1 MKLNRI
7 ALNLACAALA
17 VVTAGILIFGLVKK
31 PAIFNKDYSDGI
43 EQIDLDTI
51 YLKKSGVHVNFS
63 EVLLS
68 NQHETRK
75 LIVSEQSATVST
87 QLTDRVI
94 KILDAAWLTK
104 TQQVSYTGKGYFVV
118 DLDRLKQGNILDDPE
133 ARTVT
138 IRIDHAYLQA
148 IEIDPNR
155 IQIDAVKEGLFARGD
170 IQLTVQDYN
179 SIEKELRSRL
189 EEKFNTAENGQQA
202 DALALKMVQE
212 IYEPVVKAID
222 GRYSVKVEFA

>member
-1 MKLNRI
+1 MKMKKLL
-7 ALNLACAALA
+7 LNLACLALGL
-17 VVTAGILIFGLVKK
+17 GILGLCVFGLVKK
-31 PAIFNKDYSDGI
+31 PGVFRRDYSDGI
-43 EQIDLDTI
+43 EQIDIDSI
-51 YLKKSGVHVNFS
+51 YLKKSGVQVDFS

-68 NQHETRK
+68 NQNETRK
-75 LIVSEQSATVST
+75 LIVSQQSATVST

-104 TQQVSYTGKGYFVV
+104 TQQVSYTGTGYFVV
-118 DLDRLKQGNILDDPE
+118 DLDKLGRSSILED
-133 ARTVT
+133 AAAHTVT

-155 IQIDAVKEGLFARGD
+155 IQIDDVKEGLFARGD

-179 SIEKELRSRL
+179 AIEKELRARL
-189 EEKFNTAENGQQA
+189 EERFNTAENGQQA

-222 GRYSVKVEFA
+222 GRYSVAVEFK